1 MALLIKNGEL
11 VTHKGRRRADV
22 LCDDGRIVRVADCIE
37 SPRGADVVDAAG
49 CYVFPGFVDP
59 HVHAYLPLKTT
70 CSKDTYETAGAAALM
85 GGTTCFID
93 FCSPE
98 RDQMPFEA
106 WEIWDKQSR
115 ERATCDYS
123 YHMAVTRFDEAV
135 AEQLRDVIRRG
146 VTSFKIY
153 LAYKDSV
160 ALPLDQL
167 DKLLAFAARENAL
180 IMAHCEDA
188 EEIERRQVD
197 LIRAGRTGPE
207 WHYHSRPPD
216 IEAAGTRLFLEMARK
231 HEAAAYVV
239 HLSCREALEAARAVG
254 TIKQKAWIETLISFL
269 VLDRT
274 YAEKPGFE
282 GAKYIVSPPLRD
294 RENQAVL
301 WRALA
306 EGEISTVA
314 TDHAPF
320 DFIGQKSLG
329 RNDFRKI
336 PNGMP
341 TIENRI
347 HLLYARGVLGGYL
360 TLERMVEVAST
371 NPAKLFGL
379 FPRKG
384 CLEVG
389 SDADVVVFNP
399 RGTTTISA
407 RTHHMNVD
415 YNPFEG
421 WELPGRV
428 DVVIARGQVVCK
440 DGQFLGRPG
449 YGRFQARGTWVAPS

>member
-11 VTHKGRRRADV
+11 VTPQGRRRADI
-22 LCDDGRIVRVADCIE
+22 LCDDERISRVSAGI
-37 SPRGADVVDAAG
+37 GAPPGAEVVDAAG

-59 HVHAYLPLKTT
+59 HVHVYLPLKTT
-70 CSKDTYETAGAAALM
+70 CSKDTYETAGVAALM

-98 RDQMPFEA
+98 RDQTPLEA

-115 ERATCDYS
+115 DHAACDYS
-123 YHMAVTRFDEAV
+123 YHMAVTRFDESI
-135 AEQLRDVIRRG
+135 AEQLSEVIRRG
-146 VTSFKIY
+146 VTSFKVY

-167 DKLLAFAARENAL
+167 DALLAFASRERVL
-180 IMAHCEDA
+180 IMGHCEDA
-188 EEIERRQVD
+188 DEIERRQIE
-197 LIRAGRTGPE
+197 LIRAGKTGPE
-207 WHYHSRPPD
+207 WHYHSRPPEV
-216 IEAAGTRLFLEMARK
+216 EAAGTRLFLEMARK
-231 HEAAAYVV
+231 RGAPAYVV
-239 HLSCREALEAARAVG
+239 HLSCREALEAARGVG
-254 TIKQKAWIETLISFL
+254 TIGRAAWIETLISFL

-274 YAEKPGFE
+274 YAERSDFE

-294 RENQAVL
+294 RDNQSVL
-301 WRALA
+301 WQALA
-306 EGEISTVA
+306 AGEISTVA

-320 DFIGQKSLG
+320 DFVGQKSLG
-329 RNDFRKI
+329 CQDFRKI

-341 TIENRI
+341 TLENRI
-347 HLLYARGVLGGYL
+347 HLLYAFGVLGGHL
-360 TLERMVEVAST
+360 TLEKMVEVAAT

-384 CLEVG
+384 CLDVG
-389 SDADVVVFNP
+389 SDADLVVFNP
-399 RGTTTISA
+399 RASTAISA

-421 WELPGRV
+421 WNVPGRV
-428 DVVIARGQVVCK
+428 DTVVARGKVVCR
-440 DGQFLGRPG
+440 D
-449 YGRFQARGTWVAPS
+449 GRFCGKAGEGRFLARSSFVPPA